1 MDFARGIKKRERISS
16 FQRHQQNMA
25 YVFIFLPMILF
36 LIFVVIPSL
45 MSLYLSFTDYN
56 VIQTP
61 KLIGIKNYITLLKD
75 QFFWISLKNTFYYTA
90 LYVPLG
96 IITALFSALLL
107 NRKKIG
113 IGIFRVS
120 FYLPVLSSA
129 VATATIWIWLLN
141 PQYGIINTVLGWFGI
156 NGPAWLADTRWAM
169 ISIVVMSVW
178 ASFGSNMMIFLAGL
192 QGIPDYLY
200 ESAKLDGANRW
211 QLFWYITLP
220 SLRSTTFFVTTML
233 FINAFQMFDQAFVMT
248 QGGPGNTTLTLVYYI
263 YNNGFGSL
271 RMGYASALSFV
282 LFLIILTVSLI
293 NMRFNSENVQF

>member
-1 MDFARGIKKRERISS
+1 MDFIKINNTKLWKSS
-16 FQRHQQNMA
+16 FYKQQQKVA
-25 YVFIFLPMILF
+25 YMFILLPMILF
-36 LIFVVIPSL
+36 LIFTVIPSI
-45 MSLYLSFTDYN
+45 MALYLSFTDYN
-56 VIQTP
+56 VIQSPTF
-61 KLIGIKNYITLLKD
+61 IGIKNYKTILED
-75 QFFWISLKNTFYYTA
+75 SFFWISLKNTFYYTA

-96 IITALFSALLL
+96 IVVSLSAALLL

-113 IGIFRVS
+113 INFFRMS

-129 VATATIWIWLLN
+129 VATATIWIWILN
-141 PQYGIINTVLGWFGI
+141 PQYGIINTVLSWFGI

-169 ISIVVMSVW
+169 ISIVIMSVW

-200 ESAKLDGANRW
+200 ESARLDGANKW
-211 QLFWYITLP
+211 QLFWYITIP

-233 FINAFQMFDQAFVMT
+233 FIGAFQMFDQAFVMT

-271 RMGYASALSFV
+271 KMGYASALSFV
-282 LFLIILTVSLI
+282 LFIIILTVSLI
-293 NMRFNSENVQF
+293 NMKFNGENIQF

>member
-1 MDFARGIKKRERISS
+1 MDLAKSSGIKTRKSG
-16 FQRHQQNMA
+16 FQKHQQNMA
-25 YVFIFLPMILF
+25 YVFILLPMTLF
-36 LIFVVIPSL
+36 LIFIVIPSV
-45 MSLYLSFTDYN
+45 MSLYLSFTNYN

-61 KLIGIKNYITLLKD
+61 KFVGIKNYSTLLKD
-75 QFFWISLKNTFYYTA
+75 QFFWLSLKNTFYYTA

-96 IITALFSALLL
+96 IMTALSAALLL
-107 NRKKIG
+107 NRKKFG
-113 IGIFRVS
+113 IGLFRVS

-156 NGPAWLADTRWAM
+156 NGPAWLADTTWAM

-220 SLRSTTFFVTTML
+220 SLRSTTFFITTML
-233 FINAFQMFDQAFVMT
+233 FIGAFQMFDQAFVMT

-282 LFLIILTVSLI
+282 LFLIILTISLI
-293 NMRFNSENVQF
+293 NMKFNSENVQF